1 VGVAERRM
9 DTSHGDASGS
19 SRHVCHACSRMGMSS
34 KTRSTSRAVVRGE
47 VETGRH
53 RMYTRTQPG
62 SRRRAAQRIKRVVTS
77 ASVHHRRLERQQQ
90 RRAAATARGGVHAGS
105 ATHRA
110 TGPVAATAWR
120 PTAKK
125 ARDRAGRRHD
135 L

>member
-1 VGVAERRM
+1 
-9 DTSHGDASGS
+9 
-19 SRHVCHACSRMGMSS
+19 MSS

-53 RMYTRTQPG
+53 RMYTRTQQG

-77 ASVHHRRLERQQQ
+77 ASVHHRRLERQQ
-90 RRAAATARGGVHAGS
+90 RRAAATAREGVHAGS
-105 ATHRA
+105 ATNRA
-110 TGPVAATAWR
+110 TGSVAATAWR